1 MRIAFAVLGAVLA
14 LQTFDVQAD
23 EGLPSQAVIAEM
35 GLSGMQVLSDSEA
48 YEIRGSGF
56 VWGWGKS
63 NFSHRDIGFKFRFLV
78 FKFHKH
84 IKEFHRSLHIPT
96 HFPTPKHK
104 PRSDM
109 NHMSPGMVW

>member
-63 NFSHRDIGFKFRFLV
+63 NFHHSAFKFRLWV

-84 IKEFHRSLHIPT
+84 IKEFHRSLDIPT
-96 HFPTPKHK
+96 HFPNPRHK
-104 PRSDM
+104 PWSGM